1 MLTQV
6 YCGCCLFRLSK
17 VACGLFCH
25 VFISSANISPFK
37 NVSKCLLKEC
47 LHVFCFSQLLM
58 FKDFRRGGFDLSRSQ
73 HAGFWRSGPCLW
85 EVRHELVINAS
96 YCELRLALTKLTFDI
111 SPFRTKIWKPY
122 LDLLL
127 ATQPGWDISVAAHAG
142 PGLCLVSINTGSSFE
157 SMAPRMLTG

>member
-25 VFISSANISPFK
+25 VFISSANKSPFK

-96 YCELRLALTKLTFDI
+96 YCELRLALTKLTLTFLHLGQR
-111 SPFRTKIWKPY
+111 SGNLIWTSCWPLSQAGTFQWLHT
-122 LDLLL
+122 LDRVCV
-127 ATQPGWDISVAAHAG
+127 W
-142 PGLCLVSINTGSSFE
+142 
-157 SMAPRMLTG
+157 